1 MIYTDSDRI
10 FNNQGLELG
19 LLLLMLMC
27 GVLLV
32 FVLLYTKNTTTNMP
46 VTNQMGIGLFD
57 QDLKYH
63 PECETVCITWLCSSL
78 TTVSSYNEDN
88 NCWRRHHFE
97 FLSSCL
103 RHHLELHLLL
113 VLPHVDN
120 S

>member
-57 QDLKYH
+57 EDLKNH
-63 PECETVCITWLCSSL
+63 PECEISV
-78 TTVSSYNEDN
+78 
-88 NCWRRHHFE
+88 HQHMA
-97 FLSSCL
+97 
-103 RHHLELHLLL
+103 LLL
-113 VLPHVDN
+113 FRYCIFIQ
-120 S
+120 